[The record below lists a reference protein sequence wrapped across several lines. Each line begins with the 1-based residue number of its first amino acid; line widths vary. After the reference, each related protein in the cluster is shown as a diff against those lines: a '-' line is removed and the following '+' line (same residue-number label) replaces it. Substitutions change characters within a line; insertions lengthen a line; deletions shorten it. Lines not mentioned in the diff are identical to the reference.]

1 MLPIRALLN
10 LFRNVMKY
18 SNNEQQIELDST
30 ALKTVQTGHTY
41 TNPRQCGYLTHV
53 HSHITQAVAATDS
66 CVTLIGARQL
76 GIAFGLLNGE
86 NPRLTA
92 EVSAKQSIK
101 RQLHTTHVVVF
112 PHPVACCWMLWRV
125 DAQSLK
131 PVNFSANNSQHFFR
145 SVIAEA

>member
-1 MLPIRALLN
+1 
-10 LFRNVMKY
+10 MKY

-66 CVTLIGARQL
+66 CVTLIGARKL

-86 NPRLTA
+86 NARLTA

-101 RQLHTTHVVVF
+101 RQLYTTHVGAVGWESHGSSPRHARGRRIMGLVYVS
-112 PHPVACCWMLWRV
+112 PL
-125 DAQSLK
+125 L
-131 PVNFSANNSQHFFR
+131 
-145 SVIAEA
+145 

>member
-53 HSHITQAVAATDS
+53 HSHITQVVAATDS

-101 RQLHTTHVVVF
+101 RQLYTTHVGAVGWE
-112 PHPVACCWMLWRV
+112 PHRSSPKRCTGKADHGFGVCLPLALICL
-125 DAQSLK
+125 LK
-131 PVNFSANNSQHFFR
+131 TVN
-145 SVIAEA
+145 